1 MMFRNI
7 LKYTFKPALCNN
19 VKIKFLSLKYIY
31 NIFVLIIV
39 CHALKYT
46 FFFTT

>member
-19 VKIKFLSLKYIY
+19 VKIKLSLKYIY
-31 NIFVLIIV
+31 NIFVLIIF
-39 CHALKYT
+39 CHALKKYT
-46 FFFTT
+46 FMS